1 MLIVIPINATY
12 TSLLGKGFLAPIL
25 FPFTMRMNSCFH
37 AAYRE
42 KDNENGYDCAGNAPQ
57 SVFPFARGFRVLV
70 FILLLLFAT
79 IGVCIWSIA
88 THLRQR
94 KAMGTENLVPV
105 RKVTLFVV
113 GGTVC
118 LLLVSFLLASSSP
131 IRINVA
137 DYEHTFWLKM
147 AGMFVTASVVM
158 IVVALCAILYDY
170 VRHREN

>member
-1 MLIVIPINATY
+1 M
-12 TSLLGKGFLAPIL
+12 KGFLKGTSIGTSKCIFFALIIL
-25 FPFTMRMNSCFH
+25 TILVFGAFFLIGYRLPYEDNP
-37 AAYRE
+37 AY
-42 KDNENGYDCAGNAPQ
+42 NAPALTN
-57 SVFPFARGFRVLV
+57 VLLV

-105 RKVTLFVV
+105 RKVTLFAV

-131 IRINVA
+131 IRINVV

>member
-1 MLIVIPINATY
+1 M
-12 TSLLGKGFLAPIL
+12 KGFLKGTSIGTSKCIFFALIIL
-25 FPFTMRMNSCFH
+25 AVLVFGAFFLIGYRLPYEDNP
-37 AAYRE
+37 AY
-42 KDNENGYDCAGNAPQ
+42 NAPALTN
-57 SVFPFARGFRVLV
+57 VLLV